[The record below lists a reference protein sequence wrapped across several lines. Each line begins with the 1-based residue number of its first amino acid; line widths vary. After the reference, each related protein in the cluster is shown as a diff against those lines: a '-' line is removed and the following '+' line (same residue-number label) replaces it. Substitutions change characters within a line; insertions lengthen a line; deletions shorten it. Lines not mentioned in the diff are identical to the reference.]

1 MSINDLD
8 NNIRSYR
15 NNNIDS
21 VIEIFVWNNIERGCR
36 KDEFYFKIY

>member
-8 NNIRSYR
+8 NNISSYR

-21 VIEIFVWNNIERGCR
+21 VIEIFVWNNIERGR

>member
-1 MSINDLD
+1 MFINDLD

-21 VIEIFVWNNIERGCR
+21 VIEIFVWNNIERGWK